1 MEVKKA
7 IVLFAGM
14 GTRFLPLSRVL
25 PKELWP
31 LVDKPILHYIIEEV
45 KNSGIKQVTLVVDPK
60 RKDILSYF
68 KRSPKTEKIL
78 KSRKKDDL
86 LVELENVQG
95 ILKGLSISVV
105 SQENPLGDGN
115 AILQAKSKMGSSPFA
130 VLFNDDVVEAE
141 PSCLSQLIS
150 VFESC
155 QKSVI
160 ALTRV
165 PKEKVTSYGAV
176 KVEKIANR
184 VFKIKKIIEKPS
196 IEEAPSDL
204 VISGKYIL
212 TPEIFDYLKKQ
223 TPNKKG
229 EIILAEALDKMLAD
243 GKVVYGYEYKGKW
256 LECGDKLKWLKSHFY
271 LSLKDPRFGKELKE
285 YLKEIL

>member
-256 LECGDKLKWLKSHFY
+256 LECGDKLKWLKSHLY